1 VYEAKFIFDNR
12 YCKSVYDFNGNQIAF
27 AATIDYLNYLK
38 VLVIYGRKVPTFP
51 IMEALM
57 VTSNQQVV
65 TYEIGVYI
73 DNQYMIQV
81 FLKRVIIKKY
91 KSVILILV
99 IAANC
104 NLT

>member
-1 VYEAKFIFDNR
+1 MEEKYP
-12 YCKSVYDFNGNQIAF
+12 
-27 AATIDYLNYLK
+27 LL
-38 VLVIYGRKVPTFP
+38 

-81 FLKRVIIKKY
+81 FSKEGDFIKIQ
-91 KSVILILV
+91 SVILYC
-99 IAANC
+99 ANC

>member
-1 VYEAKFIFDNR
+1 
-12 YCKSVYDFNGNQIAF
+12 
-27 AATIDYLNYLK
+27 
-38 VLVIYGRKVPTFP
+38 
-51 IMEALM
+51 M

-81 FLKRVIIKKY
+81 FSKRVILLKY
-91 KSVILILV
+91 KSVILYC
-99 IAANC
+99 ANC